1 LNIPVIINMYQVE
14 NNRKGVL
21 KLIYK
26 PIGTYADIMVGLV
39 LKRKE
44 ASDIGIIKHKYKALT
59 LKSFNS
65 EGWIDKRYLD
75 DFVSSNYLGNRYLS
89 LKGDVIIKITPPYTA
104 VCIDDETKGLVV
116 PSQFIII
123 RLIDNML
130 ISEYLALYLNSDRVK
145 KHIAITATGMTVP
158 MIKTGTIREL
168 EIPIVSLGKQ
178 TQIAEVSKLII
189 KERHLL
195 YKMIS
200 EKEKYYQALTEAM
213 IMEEK

>member
-1 LNIPVIINMYQVE
+1 M
-14 NNRKGVL
+14 
-21 KLIYK
+21 KLIYE
-26 PIGTYADIMVGLV
+26 PIGTHADVMVGLV

-44 ASDIGIIKHKYKALT
+44 AEEGGVSKHKYKVLT

-65 EGWIDKRYLD
+65 EGWIDKKYLEDFESSEYLD
-75 DFVSSNYLGNRYLS
+75 NRYLC
-89 LKGDVIIKITPPYTA
+89 LKDDVIIKITPPYTA
-104 VCIDDETKGLVV
+104 VSIDVETKGFVV

-123 RLIDNML
+123 RLTDKKL
-130 ISEYLALYLNSDRVK
+130 IPEYLTLFLNSDRVK

-168 EIPIVSLGKQ
+168 EIPIVNIEKQ
-178 TQIAEVSKLII
+178 IQIAEVSKLII
-189 KERHLL
+189 QERHLL

-213 IMEEK
+213 IMEEKENE